1 MTTTIRIGKLEPRY
15 LFVLNPFV
23 DSRFSKCPRC
33 QKATSN
39 RKFPLFI
46 HIENW
51 RPFVLGKTCRY
62 CSRCELIIAHKDEV
76 DAQVAH
82 ALKKASMPESDYLVI
97 GTMQGEAWKQGLA
110 GNERGLQASLERV
123 SDFKEVLTLHFE

>member
-1 MTTTIRIGKLEPRY
+1 MTTAIRIGELEPRY

-23 DSRFSKCPRC
+23 DARFSKCPRC
-33 QKATSN
+33 QKTTAN

-46 HIENW
+46 HVENW

-62 CSRCELIIAHKDEV
+62 CSQCELIIAHKDEI
-76 DAQVAH
+76 DAQVSH
-82 ALKKASMPESDYLVI
+82 ALKKASVPDSDYLVI

-110 GNERGLQASLERV
+110 GNERGLQASLEHV
-123 SDFKEVLTLHFE
+123 ADFKEVLSLQLE